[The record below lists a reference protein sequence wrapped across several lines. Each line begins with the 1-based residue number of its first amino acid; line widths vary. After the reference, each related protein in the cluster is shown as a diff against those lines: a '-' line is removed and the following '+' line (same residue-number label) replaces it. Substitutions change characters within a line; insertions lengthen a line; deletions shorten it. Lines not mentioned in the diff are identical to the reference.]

1 MKKQDILLILQHF
14 PLSGNVA
21 GVSGFGSGLINDTY
35 QVLLEGSSS
44 PDYVLQRI
52 NHHIFKQV
60 EALMD
65 NTLTVTAH
73 LNKKLKEVNQEQRE
87 QGEQGRQGFK
97 QVLKIMPTN
106 TGKPIFR
113 DDDGN
118 YWRMTEFISGAKS
131 YDMVQTPKQAH
142 SAGWAFGKFHQLLA
156 DLDPEKIAEVIPNF
170 HHIGKR
176 LEQFEAAVLADKS
189 GRVAGLKEEIEW
201 IRKRSREM
209 LQILEMGEAGK
220 LPVRILHYDT
230 KFNNVLLDDQD
241 QILCII
247 DLDTVMPGYLAYDFG
262 DAIRTIINTAPEDE
276 ADLDKIK
283 LNLALFEAYTQG
295 YFAGSGTLMT
305 SSEIAS
311 LIPGVLLLP
320 YMQAVRFL
328 TDYVDGDLYYK
339 IKHDHHNLQRTRAQ
353 MRLVEELEI
362 KRPVLEG
369 IIETCTKKEKTNS

>member
-1 MKKQDILLILQHF
+1 MKKQDILLVLQQF
-14 PLSGNVA
+14 PLPGNVA

-35 QVLLEGSSS
+35 QILLEGSSS

-73 LNKKLKEVNQEQRE
+73 LNKKLKEAKQEKE
-87 QGEQGRQGFK
+87 QEGLGFK
-97 QVLKIMPTN
+97 QVLKIMPAN
-106 TGKPIFR
+106 TGKPFFR
-113 DDDGN
+113 DEEGN
-118 YWRMTEFISGAKS
+118 YWRVTEFISGAKS

-156 DLDPEKIAEVIPNF
+156 DLDPEKITEVIPNF

-176 LEQFEAAVLADKS
+176 LEHFEAAVSADKS
-189 GRVAGLKEEIEW
+189 GRVAGLQKEIEW
-201 IRKRSREM
+201 VRERSREM
-209 LQILEMGEAGK
+209 LKILEMGEAGK

-276 ADLDKIK
+276 ADLDNIK
-283 LNLALFEAYTQG
+283 LNLTLFEAYAEG
-295 YFAGSGTLMT
+295 YVAGSGTLMT
-305 SSEIAS
+305 SAEIAS

-353 MRLVEELEI
+353 MRLVEKLEQ
-362 KRPVLEG
+362 KRPVLEA
-369 IIETCTKKEKTNS
+369 IIKTCGK